1 VRFEKAQQRREQV
14 RLTRSAAKLVGPD
27 SGQVDEPLRPTLV
40 TDRCRKRGE
49 GKSHWVIVVRAQQC
63 EDSV

>member
-1 VRFEKAQQRREQV
+1 MRFEEAQQRSEQV
-14 RLTRSAAKLVGPD
+14 RFAGPAPQLVSPD

-49 GKSHWVIVVRAQQC
+49 GESYRIIVVRAQQGL
-63 EDSV
+63 